1 MQADGQSIFCA
12 KCGRALD
19 ENPVMPVEER
29 KPCPSCGSVA
39 RNIHVT
45 INETM
50 TMREKLGLKGR
61 HSGRKKPF
69 IEQVSGD
76 DLHRKSGKWM
86 KHSRVIDRDNDSY
99 HEVVKDPKSG
109 KIVHECKEPLSQH
122 RGHGSAKRK
131 NSKIKYYGIRIL
143 AALFVMGSIGGG
155 FIIGEQYGRWAGWTI
170 FMVMIAVG
178 IMLHKTAEMN
188 R

>member
-1 MQADGQSIFCA
+1 MPADGQSVFCA
-12 KCGRALD
+12 KCGLAID
-19 ENPVMPVEER
+19 EDPGLPVEER
-29 KPCPSCGSVA
+29 KPCPSCGSTA

-45 INETM
+45 INETV

-61 HSGRKKPF
+61 HPGGKKPF

-86 KHSRVIDRDNDSY
+86 IHSRVIDRDNDSY
-99 HEVVKDPKSG
+99 HEVVMDPTND

-131 NSKIKYYGIRIL
+131 RMKMKYYSIKIL

-155 FIIGEQYGRWAGWTI
+155 FIVGVQYGRWAGWTI
-170 FMVMIAVG
+170 FIVMIAVG
-178 IMLHKTAEMN
+178 IMLHKTAEIN